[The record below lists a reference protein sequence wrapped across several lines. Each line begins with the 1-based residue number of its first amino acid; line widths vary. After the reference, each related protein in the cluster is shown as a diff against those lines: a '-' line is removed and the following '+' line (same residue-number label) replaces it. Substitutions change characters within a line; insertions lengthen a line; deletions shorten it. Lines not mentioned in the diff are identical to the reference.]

1 MRILFLLLLFG
12 LYRAQ
17 SGFAQY
23 FSGPWGLGAYSQEH
37 ADIFSFTSN
46 QAELAEVKHGGMG
59 VGGERRFL
67 LEELACYRLVLA
79 LRSAMGNFGL
89 QGVSRGFSD
98 YRESRFGL
106 AYARQLGKK
115 ASLGIQFNYNS
126 LQIAGYGSTKAV
138 SAEVGFLLH
147 LSSKLHTGIHLDNP
161 GGKYSGNKALKL
173 PSVYTMGWG
182 YDFSTQLFL
191 SGEIVKEENQPVD
204 ARIGMQYVIV
214 PALLVRIIVQTA
226 TASGWFSAGITR
238 SRCRFD
244 VYTGY
249 HPQLGPSAGIL
260 LFYSFNKEDK

>member
-1 MRILFLLLLFG
+1 MRTLFLLLLFG
-12 LYRAQ
+12 LYRVQ
-17 SGFAQY
+17 PGFAQY
-23 FSGPWGLGAYSQEH
+23 FSGPWGLGAYSQGH

-46 QAELAEVKHGGMG
+46 QAALAEVKHGGIG
-59 VGGERRFL
+59 AEGERRYL
-67 LEELACYRLVLA
+67 LEELASYRLVLA
-79 LRSAMGNFGL
+79 LPSAVGNFGL

-126 LQIAGYGSTKAV
+126 LQIAGYGSAKAV
-138 SAEVGFLLH
+138 SAEAGFLLH

-182 YDFSTQLFL
+182 YDFSAQLFL
-191 SGEIVKEENQPVD
+191 SAEIVKEENQPVD

-214 PALLVRIIVQTA
+214 PALLVRVIVQTA
-226 TASGWFSAGITR
+226 NASGWFSAGITR
-238 SRCRFD
+238 SRYRFD

-249 HPQLGPSAGIL
+249 HPQLGPSAGVL